1 MGDDVLII
9 GNTLDETAYHEA
21 GHIVVATAVE
31 LDLRPKGITIWEAA
45 PNVMDGLA
53 GYWNHE
59 TDWEKNR
66 GRGVETKARELQ
78 EVTKEVVGTHVLP
91 IRSLFFGGILRR
103 LLLRVSLAKPTSAPL
118 RF

>member
-1 MGDDVLII
+1 MNNELNKYEASRGPLIF
-9 GNTLDETAYHEA
+9 TMPARPFL
-21 GHIVVATAVE
+21 VA
-31 LDLRPKGITIWEAA
+31 L
-45 PNVMDGLA
+45 NVDWLE
-53 GYWNHE
+53 E

-78 EVTKEVVGTHVLP
+78 GVTKEVVGTHVLP

-103 LLLRVSLAKPTSAPL
+103 LLLRVSLAKSTSALL